1 MDFRHFERMEY
12 KRILTLGDAGEDSLF
27 LWGARQVGKSTLV
40 KSLFPNAIVY
50 DLLKSDEYERLVRRP
65 ALLREELDRS
75 APGTTVIVDEVQ
87 KVPPLL
93 DEVHWLIE
101 NRGIRFI
108 LCGSSA
114 RKLKRVG
121 TNLLGGRALTYKL
134 HPLVSA
140 EIPDFDLLRAINNGL
155 VPRHYMVPSPKKRL
169 QSYIGTYLREEIR
182 DEAIVRQLSSF
193 NRFLEIAAQT
203 DGEIV
208 NYTNIAADCGVSA
221 TTVREYFNVLSQTMI
236 GTLVP
241 SFTKSKKR
249 RAVVAPRFYYFDI
262 GIVNYLLHR
271 SHLEPGSADFGHAFE
286 HLIIQEIIAYLDYND
301 YEDSLSYWRTDGG
314 YEVDAVLGNAKV
326 AIEIKSTDEV
336 QSKHTKGLK
345 AFLEDFPEARPIIVS
360 RDRNPR
366 VQNGIEIVPVLEFL
380 RMLWKGEI
388 YTG

>member
-1 MDFRHFERMEY
+1 MEY
-12 KRILTLGDAGEDSLF
+12 KRILSFGDAEKDSFF

-40 KSLFPNAIVY
+40 KTLFPNAIVY

-65 ALLREELDRS
+65 ALLREELERKGPD
-75 APGTTVIVDEVQ
+75 TTVIIDEVQ

-114 RKLKRVG
+114 RKLRRVG

-140 EIPDFDLLRAINNGL
+140 EIPDFDLIRAVNNGL
-155 VPRHYMVPSPKKRL
+155 VPRHYLAQNPKKRL

-208 NYTNIAADCGVSA
+208 NYTSIASDCGVSA
-221 TTVREYFNVLSQTMI
+221 TTVKEYFNVLSQTMI
-236 GTLVP
+236 GTLLP
-241 SFTKSKKR
+241 SYTKSKKR
-249 RAVVAPRFYYFDI
+249 RAVVAPRFYFFDI

-286 HLIIQEIIAYLDYND
+286 HLIIQEIIAYMDYND
-301 YEDSLSYWRTDGG
+301 YEDSLAYWRTDGG
-314 YEVDAVLGNAKV
+314 YEVDAVLGDAKV
-326 AIEIKSTDEV
+326 AVEIKSTDEV

-345 AFLEDFPEARPIIVS
+345 AFLEDFPDTRPIIVS
-360 RDRNPR
+360 RDKNPR
-366 VQNGIEIVPVLEFL
+366 ILNGIEVIPVMDFF
-380 RMLWKGEI
+380 RMLWEGKI
-388 YTG
+388 L